1 MEKETVTIKD
11 VEHVMMLSRLEC
23 EENEKEVIK
32 DNLNAIVN
40 YFGLLNEVN
49 TSGVEAVSKPVGLL
63 RDDEVKPSMDKFD
76 VVKNAPFHTDSAFI
90 VPKVVE

>member
-1 MEKETVTIKD
+1 MGKETVTMSD

-23 EENEKEVIK
+23 EEQEKLAIK

-40 YFGLLNEVN
+40 YFSLLSEVD
-49 TSGVEAVSKPVGLL
+49 TTGVQAVSKPEGEL
-63 RDDEVKPSMDKFD
+63 RKDEVMPSIDKSD

-90 VPKVVE
+90 VPRVVE